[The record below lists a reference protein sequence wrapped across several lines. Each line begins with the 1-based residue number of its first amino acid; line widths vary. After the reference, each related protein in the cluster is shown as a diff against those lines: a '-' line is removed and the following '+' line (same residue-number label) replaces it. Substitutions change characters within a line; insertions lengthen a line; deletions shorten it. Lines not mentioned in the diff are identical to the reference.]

1 MGTADPDMA
10 SISSGHI
17 HSNMDT
23 DTIITEPSSAPADNR
38 GNSAP
43 QQHAN
48 KKQQSLRSQPD
59 SDNAVLNS
67 DYAVSTGTPMALT
80 IADDPAERPVQA

>member
-1 MGTADPDMA
+1 MGTADPDMDA

-23 DTIITEPSSAPADNR
+23 DTIMTEPSSAPADNR

-48 KKQQSLRSQPD
+48 KKQQSCRPPPD
-59 SDNAVLNS
+59 CE
-67 DYAVSTGTPMALT
+67 YAVISPDHAISRYPHGSH
-80 IADDPAERPVQA
+80 QSK